1 MSFLGVAFE
10 MAAVD
15 QGMSKM
21 FKKTSTMYDKMT
33 DSVAKATDSMNKKM
47 EDPMVR
53 IGRRYA
59 RIQFTVEDLAIKT
72 GRAYARMKI
81 SAHDMADGIKKTGRD
96 ISKWSD
102 SVYGSVK
109 NAGKGFSGF
118 MGKIGKANKMT
129 FGFFDKL
136 QNRVQQFN
144 VGSIASNLMGG
155 SGGLTNEL
163 EGTMTGYVQTTKPII
178 AELNLSSKELAKLS
192 SKAAS
197 IAYSLNTDAGS
208 VAETMKS
215 LRTANDGA
223 RKSLAM
229 LGMSEKDW
237 VKTVQTTDVSMEDY
251 IHIMGD
257 LTAVWKLTPRATSQV
272 VDNLM
277 AIGKAA
283 NVGTGLL
290 KNAKSMLSSIGDIF
304 AELPPGVSRSADEIQ
319 GLIESSGKMAGVFKA
334 MGSSAEDAVAN
345 SSAVAFMFAKQS
357 VIMQKA
363 FEIGGEGQALSDSPL
378 FKYLTTLGLGY
389 DTARDIIDTGSRDV
403 VAGMKKINDIY
414 STMGK
419 SELVWHQQ
427 ALKGLSGA
435 LGEGAS
441 GLSYIAHS
449 TKSGTDALNKFNN
462 MVIDGSGALKKF
474 KEDGWSSGLTLQD
487 TYDRAKLAF
496 DTMVRSIARSDV
508 VGLVGKQI
516 AGFRDAGR
524 AMKDLAKDKKW
535 GGWIKTMSQFQQMG
549 MGGLFASIAEST
561 GMGARKASKWGA
573 MAGSVFDTVKKFG
586 EEIAPLAQ
594 MFAMTGPFGPL
605 LAIGGIGAL
614 FMMDESDAREV
625 FGPMYDM
632 LKGFKDKALEI
643 WDNKFSDKFKKVW
656 DEKIKPFFSGI
667 WNNTV
672 KPAMVSFWDNS
683 FIPYL
688 KEKIPELAKYIKE
701 QAGDIWDWMTED
713 KGVIEKSFIGV
724 GLAMASG
731 VGGPMLDLATKMGNL
746 FMVALNG
753 PGGMVA
759 LAGIAGA
766 AFLAKTFTSKL
777 DAQSKVNE
785 AFGLAQT
792 TLALFAKNK
801 NVQTTKKELQQ
812 MKEALAYESS
822 TFMPNK
828 TYEKTLKDA
837 IRLVEN
843 LDIVKAY
850 MKDTDPYERERER
863 IRKEDEYFL
872 RTRGPENF
880 TPNNLYDTK
889 TYDPIT
895 GHLLRYTENQSVYNG
910 GSLTANQF
918 ADGFKDAM
926 INEGK
931 SKIDEGLI
939 KGVKSRTGVHSPI
952 PEGPLSGERESNA
965 AYRGG
970 RFTMEQFAL
979 GIYDS
984 NGIIRNAVESTL
996 NDSVLTTMDVYAAKM
1011 EELAEKKTF
1020 LESVAKSIVKDLGG
1034 QIETHVDSD
1043 ANVNVKKNF
1052 EAALNVPGLAG
1063 VILAISNEGAQ
1074 TRMMLKRILDENV
1087 KQTSRMYGSA
1097 SNGQTTNQSG
1107 PVTMRPV

>member
-21 FKKTSTMYDKMT
+21 FKRTSTLYDKMT
-33 DSVAKATDSMNKKM
+33 DSVAKATDVMNKKM

-59 RIQFTVEDLAIKT
+59 TIKYSVEDLASKSSK
-72 GRAYARMKI
+72 AYASMKK
-81 SAHDMADGIKKTGRD
+81 SAHEWGNSVLGTVKKVGNGFAT
-96 ISKWSD
+96 
-102 SVYGSVK
+102 V
-109 NAGKGFSGF
+109 GKGFGMF
-118 MGKIGKANKMT
+118 GKANRKVHD
-129 FGFFDKL
+129 FFDKL
-136 QNRVQQFN
+136 QNRVMQFN
-144 VGSIASNLMGG
+144 VGNIASNLMGG
-155 SGGLTNEL
+155 TENLTNAL

-192 SKAAS
+192 GKAAS

-223 RKSLAM
+223 RKSIDM

-237 VKTVQTTDVSMEDY
+237 VKVVQTTGVSMEDY
-251 IHIMGD
+251 THIVGD
-257 LTAVWKLTPRATSQV
+257 LTAVWDLTPKAASQV

-304 AELPPGVSRSADEIQ
+304 AELPPGVARSADEIQ

-345 SSAVAFMFAKQS
+345 SSAVASMFAKQS

-403 VAGMKKINDIY
+403 VAGMKKINDVY
-414 STMGK
+414 SSLGE
-419 SELVWHQQ
+419 SELIWHQQ

-449 TKSGTDALNKFNN
+449 TTVGTEALNKFNN
-462 MVIDGSGALKKF
+462 MVVDGSGALKKF
-474 KEDGWSSGLTLQD
+474 KNDAFSSGLTLQD

-508 VGLVGKQI
+508 VGLVGKQV
-516 AGFRDAGR
+516 AGFRDAGK
-524 AMKDLAKDKKW
+524 AMKDLAKDKTW
-535 GGWIKTMSQFQQMG
+535 GRWIKTMSQFQQMG
-549 MGGLFASIAEST
+549 MGGIFASIAEST

-573 MAGSVFDTVKKFG
+573 MAGSVFDTVKKVG

-614 FMMDESDAREV
+614 FMMDESTSREV
-625 FGPMYDM
+625 FGPMYDK
-632 LKGFKDKALEI
+632 LKGFKDKALDI
-643 WDNKFSDKFKKVW
+643 WDKFSGKFKTVW
-656 DEKIKPFFSGI
+656 DKAIKPFFSGI
-667 WNNTV
+667 WNDTV
-672 KPAMVSFWDNS
+672 RPAMVSFWNNS

-701 QAGDIWDWMTED
+701 KAGDIWDWMTED

-837 IRLVEN
+837 IKLVEN

-863 IRKEDEYFL
+863 IRKEDEYFY
-872 RTRGPENF
+872 RTRGPDNF

-889 TYDPIT
+889 TYDPIVDNF
-895 GHLLRYTENQSVYNG
+895 GMNSMNQSVYDG

-926 INEGK
+926 ISDGRKKAE
-931 SKIDEGLI
+931 DGLI
-939 KGVKSRTGVHSPI
+939 EGVGKVTSSNSPI
-952 PEGPLSGERESNA
+952 AEGPLSGERESNG

-984 NGIIRNAVESTL
+984 NGMIRSAVESTL
-996 NDSVLTTMDVYAAKM
+996 NDAVLDTMDVYAAKM
-1011 EELAEKKTF
+1011 EELAKKKTF
-1020 LESVAKSIVKDLGG
+1020 LESVAKSIVEDLGG
-1034 QIETHVDSD
+1034 KIEMHTDAD

-1074 TRMMLKRILDENV
+1074 TRMMLKRILDENI

-1097 SNGQTTNQSG
+1097 NSSQSTNQSSTSTFS
-1107 PVTMRPV
+1107 PV